1 VSIFRPGRLARL
13 LGLGFV
19 LLASLAMAEQPA
31 GYVFVGLETGAG
43 GPAYFGFE
51 GSLGRHWDAFEA
63 RLEGRLRLGN
73 VVAADGA
80 AWVGWR
86 PLAGLSLRAGYDAW
100 FLDASATGRSLG
112 GRADWRLPL
121 GFGLAAAYDAAG
133 NVWGLGGGFEKD
145 YLRLQL
151 WARNG
156 DWLAA
161 AGANVGELS
170 LSGWY
175 QAGYDSL
182 APKHYG
188 LEAGWRRRA
197 YSLAAGYTSYLGF
210 TAAAGLERGRFSLL
224 ASGHW
229 YPERSGATSVRLVVD
244 IGEGANVVLF
254 GSYAFLPVNI
264 YSLSLEMQLPVIL
277 STVAD

>member
-1 VSIFRPGRLARL
+1 VSIFRPGRLVRL

-19 LLASLAMAEQPA
+19 LLASLAVAEQPA

-51 GSLGRHWDAFEA
+51 GSLGRQWGAFEA

-73 VVAADGA
+73 VVVADGV
-80 AWVGWR
+80 AWAGWR
-86 PLAGLSLRAGYDAW
+86 PLADLSLRAGYDAW
-100 FLDASATGRSLG
+100 FLDADATGRSPG

-121 GFGLAAAYDAAG
+121 GFGLAAAYDAAS
-133 NVWGLGGGFEKD
+133 NVWGLGGGFEND
-145 YLRLQL
+145 YLRLRL
-151 WARNG
+151 WARNA

-161 AGANVGELS
+161 AVATVGDVS

-182 APKHYG
+182 TPKHYG
-188 LEAGWRRRA
+188 LEAGWRRQA

-210 TAAAGLERGRFSLL
+210 TAAAGLDIEPFSLL

-229 YPERSGATSVRLVVD
+229 YPERSGAMSARLIVD
-244 IGEGANVVLF
+244 IGEGANVALV
-254 GSYAFLPVNI
+254 GSYAFLPI
-264 YSLSLEMQLPVIL
+264 KTYSVSLEMQLPVIL

>member
-1 VSIFRPGRLARL
+1 VSIFRPGRLVRL
-13 LGLGFV
+13 LGLSVF
-19 LLASLAMAEQPA
+19 LLAFAPA
-31 GYVFVGLETGAG
+31 QASAGSYVFIGVEIGAG

-51 GSLGRHWDAFEA
+51 GSLGRQWNAFEA

-80 AWVGWR
+80 AWVGWK
-86 PLAGLSLRAGYDAW
+86 PLADLSLRAGYDAW

-133 NVWGLGGGFEKD
+133 NVWGLGGGFEND

-151 WARNG
+151 WARNA

-161 AGANVGELS
+161 AGAAVGELF

-175 QAGYDSL
+175 QAGYGSL

-188 LEAGWRRRA
+188 LEAGWRKQA

-210 TAAAGLERGRFSLL
+210 TAEAGLERERFSLL

-229 YPERSGATSVRLVVD
+229 YPNRSGAVALELASWLALGGRLS
-244 IGEGANVVLF
+244 LR
-254 GSYAFLPVNI
+254 GSYGFLPVSV
-264 YSLSLEMQLPVIL
+264 YTVTVELALPLSRP
-277 STVAD
+277 

>member
-1 VSIFRPGRLARL
+1 VSIFRPGRLVRL
-13 LGLGFV
+13 LGLSVF
-19 LLASLAMAEQPA
+19 LLAFAPAQAAE
-31 GYVFVGLETGAG
+31 GSYVFIGAEVGAG

-51 GSLGRHWDAFEA
+51 GSLGRRWGAFEA

-73 VVAADGA
+73 VVMADGA

-100 FLDASATGRSLG
+100 FLDGDATGRSLG

-121 GFGLAAAYDAAG
+121 GFGLAAAYDAAS
-133 NVWGLGGGFEKD
+133 NVWGLGGGFEND

-151 WARNG
+151 WARNA

-161 AGANVGELS
+161 AGAAVGELS

-175 QAGYDSL
+175 QAGYDSP

-188 LEAGWRRRA
+188 LEAGWRRQA
-197 YSLAAGYTSYLGF
+197 YSLAAGYTNYLGF
-210 TAAAGLERGRFSLL
+210 TAAAGLDIEPFSLL

-229 YPERSGATSVRLVVD
+229 YPERSGVVALELVSSLASDGRL
-244 IGEGANVVLF
+244 ALR
-254 GSYAFLPVNI
+254 GSYGFLPVAVWQFGVE
-264 YSLSLEMQLPVIL
+264 LGFV
-277 STVAD
+277 VW